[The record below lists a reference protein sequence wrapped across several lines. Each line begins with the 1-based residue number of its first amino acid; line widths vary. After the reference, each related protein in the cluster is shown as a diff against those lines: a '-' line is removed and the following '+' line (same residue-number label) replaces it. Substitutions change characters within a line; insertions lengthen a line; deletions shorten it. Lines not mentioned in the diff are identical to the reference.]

1 LNQNLRV
8 SNLEIWT
15 SVEFMAFPGNNLRL
29 GIPSKGRL
37 SELAIELLQQSGLR
51 FRRQDR
57 MLFARVQDLPVDIIF
72 LRADDI
78 PILCAEGAIDL
89 GISGSD
95 LVAESKVTL
104 QERLKVGFGKCRL
117 SICIPN
123 SSSVQTP
130 TDLHGKNIATSFPNL
145 TESFLAKHG
154 AQAHIVE
161 LNGSVEVMVA
171 LGIADAIV
179 DLVETGS
186 TLAANDLK
194 ILTDIGEYQTVLV
207 QSAKCRDVLTADRII
222 RRLEGIVIARDY
234 TMLEFNIRRDR
245 MDAIDEICPGY
256 NSPTVSPLEDENWF
270 AVRSMVK
277 RKEVVS
283 VMERLEAVGATAIL
297 ETAIVNCR
305 L

>member
-1 LNQNLRV
+1 MGFPQNH
-8 SNLEIWT
+8 
-15 SVEFMAFPGNNLRL
+15 LRL

-37 SELAIELLQQSGLR
+37 SELAIELLHQSGLK

-78 PILCAEGAIDL
+78 PTLCAEGAIDL

-95 LVAESKVTL
+95 LVSESEADVT
-104 QERLKVGFGKCRL
+104 QKMRVGFGRCRL
-117 SICIPN
+117 SICVPN
-123 SSSVQTP
+123 SSSIHSAGQL
-130 TDLHGKNIATSFPNL
+130 DGKRIATSFPTL
-145 TESFLAKHG
+145 TKQFLKEHKAE
-154 AQAHIVE
+154 AHIVE
-161 LNGSVEVMVA
+161 LNGSVEVMIA

-186 TLAANDLK
+186 TLAANDLR
-194 ILTDIGEYQTVLV
+194 ILTDIGEYETVLI
-207 QSAKCRDVLTADRII
+207 QNPRCKDMATADRII

-234 TMLEFNIRRDR
+234 TMLEFNIPRANLEQVDK
-245 MDAIDEICPGY
+245 ICPGY
-256 NSPTVSPLEDENWF
+256 NSPTITALEDEHWLS
-270 AVRSMVK
+270 VRAMVR
-277 RKEVVS
+277 RKEVVAT
-283 VMERLEAVGATAIL
+283 MEQLEKIGANAIL

>member
-1 LNQNLRV
+1 
-8 SNLEIWT
+8 
-15 SVEFMAFPGNNLRL
+15 MGFPRDHLRL

-37 SELAIELLQQSGLR
+37 SELAIELLHQSGLR

-78 PILCAEGAIDL
+78 PVLCEEGAIDL

-95 LVAESKVTL
+95 LVAESEAKIE
-104 QERLKVGFGKCRL
+104 QRMKVGFGRCRL
-117 SICIPN
+117 SICIPT
-123 SSSVQTP
+123 SSAIQTVA
-130 TDLHGKNIATSFPNL
+130 DLDKKRIATSFPTL
-145 TESFLAKHG
+145 TRKFLAQHN
-154 AQAHIVE
+154 AEAHIVE
-161 LNGSVEVMVA
+161 LNGSVEVMIA

-194 ILTDIGEYQTVLV
+194 ILTDIGEYETVLI
-207 QSAKCRDVLTADRII
+207 QSPKCRDLATADRII

-234 TMLEFNIRRDR
+234 TMLDFNILKSKMDEVDR
-245 MDAIDEICPGY
+245 ICPGY
-256 NSPTVSPLEDENWF
+256 NSPTISPLEDENWY
-270 AVRSMVK
+270 AVRAMVR
-277 RKEVVS
+277 RKDAVS
-283 VMERLEAVGATAIL
+283 TMEKLEAIGANAIL